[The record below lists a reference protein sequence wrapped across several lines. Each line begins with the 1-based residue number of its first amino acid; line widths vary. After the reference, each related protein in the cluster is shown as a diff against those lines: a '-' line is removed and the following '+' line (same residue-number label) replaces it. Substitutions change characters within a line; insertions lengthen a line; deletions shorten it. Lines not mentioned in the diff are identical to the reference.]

1 MNRISRVLK
10 AFPKNFWTANTME
23 LLERW
28 AWYGMFMLFALY
40 LTGSK
45 DSGAL
50 GFSQE
55 QKGYL
60 MGPVVAIL
68 YFLPVIT
75 GALADRYG
83 YRKILIIAYI
93 ILASGYFMMSFI
105 KNYTSLYIVF
115 IYVAVGAALFKPVI
129 SATIAKTT
137 NSETS

>member
-1 MNRISRVLK
+1 MNRVSRVLK

-105 KNYTSLYIVF
+105 K
-115 IYVAVGAALFKPVI
+115 
-129 SATIAKTT
+129 KTT
-137 NSETS
+137 PHSILYLFMWLLALPF